1 MTSHDG
7 DGDGGGDG
15 DGPHP
20 IGKEDDERGESAGQ
34 TGILSPENQ
43 DSWPGDT
50 SDSESTTGDGEDK
63 RETEGKTGEEITAA
77 EDEEDGFRTPTSS
90 EHRIPA
96 PTVCPPAPR
105 KPCPKRRRSR
115 SPAARRCLELD
126 ASEEVESV
134 LQSED
139 GGGDEPENKRA
150 RKSNGDGGN
159 EGRS

>member
-1 MTSHDG
+1 M
-7 DGDGGGDG
+7 
-15 DGPHP
+15 
-20 IGKEDDERGESAGQ
+20 
-34 TGILSPENQ
+34 

-50 SDSESTTGDGEDK
+50 SDSESTTGDGDGEERK
-63 RETEGKTGEEITAA
+63 EAEGKTGKEIISV

-115 SPAARRCLELD
+115 SPAARRCVEFD

-134 LQSED
+134 LQSEDGRNQED

-150 RKSNGDGGN
+150 RKSSGDGGH
-159 EGRS
+159 ERRS